1 MKILIVKLSSIGD
14 IVHAIPA
21 LNLLAESLPEAK
33 IDWLV
38 YVKFSSLI
46 KNQEAINEVK
56 VLSDKKLST
65 LYDTIRY
72 LQQEEYDLVIDLQ
85 GLIKTAVIAK
95 FAGKQALGFANPRE
109 KFASFLYDM
118 KFEAED
124 TITSKKH
131 IIDQNLDLINFFRKE
146 YLNLEASHKVSFGKL
161 GYNFF
166 TETKDKETYSKICI
180 IPSTT
185 WESKFWKAEYWA
197 ELLSL
202 LKQKYNSEIYLIGT
216 EHDLPY
222 LEEVI
227 SKLRTPFHLVLDK
240 ELDELADF
248 FRDMNLIIGVDT
260 GPLHIAAAS
269 AYPEVSS
276 GKKILGIYGPTSG
289 SRTGP
294 YGFESLSFDEIY
306 QTQASHKRTIKED
319 GGTMALIKPEH
330 LLAALN

>member
-1 MKILIVKLSSIGD
+1 MKILIIKLSSIGD

-38 YVKFSSLI
+38 YEKFLSLI

-56 VLSDKKLST
+56 VLPDKKLST

-72 LQQEEYDLVIDLQ
+72 LQQENYDLVIDLQ
-85 GLIKTAVIAK
+85 GLIKTALIAK

-109 KFASFLYDM
+109 KIASFFYDI
-118 KFEAED
+118 KYEAEN

-131 IIDQNLDLINFFRKE
+131 IIDQNLDLINFFRQE
-146 YLNLEASHKVSFGKL
+146 YLGLEASHQVSFGKL

-166 TETKDKETYSKICI
+166 TETKDKEKYSKLCI

-197 ELLSL
+197 ELLSI
-202 LKQKYNSEIYLIGT
+202 LKKKYNSEIYLLGT
-216 EHDLPY
+216 ENDLSC
-222 LEEVI
+222 LEEII
-227 SKLRTPFHLVLDK
+227 SKLKTPFHLVLDRG
-240 ELDELADF
+240 LDELSDF

-269 AYPEVSS
+269 AYPYSSS
-276 GKKILGIYGPTSG
+276 GKKIIGIYGPTSAA
-289 SRTGP
+289 RTGP

-306 QTQASHKRTIKED
+306 QTKASHKRKIKDD
-319 GGTMALIKPEH
+319 GGSMALIKPEH
-330 LLAALN
+330 ILAILN